1 MGYVT
6 NPGVTGRDIGAFAG
20 YDGGGYVDPDDSL
33 EGIFGKIF
41 GGVKAIGRGA
51 VKVGRGAVRV
61 GRFAGARAIPL
72 AIGAIP
78 IVGGVA
84 SRAYTGLRSSTTGRT
99 TAGEFGTIG
108 YRTPVG
114 IAPQTQQASSF
125 LDRLRA
131 AASAAAARA
140 AEDKRVQEFMVSRTA
155 QYAPPQLLGAALARQ
170 GRAAPDWMKG
180 GVIIP
185 ALAVGALALVMM
197 RR

>member
-6 NPGVTGRDIGAFAG
+6 NPGVTGRDIGAFAAYG
-20 YDGGGYVDPDDSL
+20 GGGYVDPDDSL
-33 EGIFGKIF
+33 EGIFG
-41 GGVKAIGRGA
+41 AIGRAARGIGRGV

-61 GRFAGARAIPL
+61 GRFAGRRAIPL

-78 IVGGVA
+78 LVGGVA
-84 SRAYTGLRSSTTGRT
+84 SAAYTGLRSSTTGRT
-99 TAGEFGTIG
+99 QAGTFGTVG

-114 IAPQTQQASSF
+114 IAPQTQQATSF

-140 AEDKRVQEFMVSRTA
+140 AEDRRVQEFIVSQAAQRVPPALTTA
-155 QYAPPQLLGAALARQ
+155 VAVRQ
-170 GRAAPDWMKG
+170 AQAAPDWMKG
-180 GVIIP
+180 GVILP
-185 ALAVGALALVMM
+185 ALAIGAVILLTA

>member
-6 NPGVTGRDIGAFAG
+6 NPGVTGRDPGAFAG

-33 EGIFGKIF
+33 EGIFGTLW
-41 GGVKAIGRGA
+41 GGVK
-51 VKVGRGAVRV
+51 KVGRGAAKV
-61 GRFAGARAIPL
+61 GGFAGRRVLPL

-78 IVGGVA
+78 VVGGAA
-84 SRAYTGLRSSTTGRT
+84 SRAYQGLVSPTTGRT
-99 TAGEFGTIG
+99 TAGTGGTIG

-114 IAPQTQQASSF
+114 IAPQTQQAERSF

-140 AEDKRVQEFMVSRTA
+140 AEDKRVQEFMVSQTA
-155 QYAPPQLLGAALARQ
+155 RYAPPQLLGAALARQ

-180 GVIIP
+180 GIILP
-185 ALAVGALALVMM
+185 ALAVGALVLITA

>member
-6 NPGVTGRDIGAFAG
+6 NPGVTGRDVGAFAE
-20 YDGGGYVDPDDSL
+20 YHGGGYVDPDQSL
-33 EGIFGKIF
+33 EGIFG
-41 GGVKAIGRGA
+41 AIGGAFKKIGKGA

-61 GRFAGARAIPL
+61 GRFAGRRAIPL

-78 IVGGVA
+78 IVGGFA
-84 SRAYTGLRSSTTGRT
+84 SQAYTGLVSPTTGRT
-99 TAGEFGTIG
+99 QAGEFGTIG

-114 IAPQTQQASSF
+114 VAPQTTQARSF

-140 AEDKRVQEFMVSRTA
+140 AEDKRVQEFLVSRTA
-155 QYAPPQLLGAALARQ
+155 QYAPPQLLAAAAARQ
-170 GRAAPDWMKG
+170 ARAAPDWMKG
-180 GVIIP
+180 GVILP
-185 ALAVGALALVMM
+185 ALAIGAVILLTA